1 MKNVLFLL
9 MGKHNIES
17 WDDDEIQDID
27 LDDVK
32 KVEFN
37 DSESRQ
43 TTINILEQFAIE
55 DYIILDED
63 EYNSLIN

>member
-1 MKNVLFLL
+1 MKNILFLL

-17 WDDDEIQDID
+17 WDDNEIQDID

-32 KVEFN
+32 KLGFK

-43 TTINILEQFAIE
+43 PTIDILEQFAIE

-63 EYNSLIN
+63 EYNFLIN